1 MSLAFGC
8 CFRCRRCHAL
18 SWWVG
23 SNLTCHQK
31 HIKCVFYELVY
42 PNCRPPVKF
51 IEGWG
56 GEEGRWQN
64 EAQEKAEAEETAVRT
79 TTGNCRCVVIEKFFF
94 AAP

>member
-51 IEGWG
+51 IEG